1 MSTNVRQQ
9 IVISGVGGQGVLF
22 VTRLLAEAAITRDLP
37 VLTSETHGMAQR
49 GGSVVSHLKV
59 GAFASPLIRSGY
71 ADGLLGLKA
80 ESLALHGHYIRAG
93 GWQVVNSGTSA
104 AGAVHVDADAAAA
117 RIDNPRAVNLVVL
130 GFALAR
136 VGGGDSAAGGLF
148 CNRDDISRVLEAR
161 LAERP
166 ALLEASRR
174 ALDAGYTAGSSG

>member
-1 MSTNVRQQ
+1 MSPSVGQQ

-22 VTRLLAEAAITRDLP
+22 VTRLLAEAAIGRGLS

-59 GAFASPLIRSGY
+59 GAFSSPLIRSGC

-80 ESLALHGHYIRAG
+80 ESLALHGHFIHTD
-93 GWQVVNSGTSA
+93 GWRVVNSAGTPD
-104 AGAVHVDADAAAA
+104 GVDPVDADAVAA
-117 RIDNPRAVNLVVL
+117 RIGNPRAVNLVVL

-136 VGGGDSAAGGLF
+136 LGDGASAGSALF
-148 CNRDDISRVLEAR
+148 CNRDDIARVLENR

-166 ALLEASRR
+166 ELLVASRR
-174 ALDAGYTAGSSG
+174 ALDAGIAVGAG

>member
-1 MSTNVRQQ
+1 MITEIRQQ

-22 VTRLLAEAAITRDLP
+22 VTRLLAEAAIARGLP

-59 GAFASPLIRSGY
+59 GDFASPLIRSGC

-80 ESLALHGHYIRAG
+80 ESLELHGHFIRDG
-93 GWQVVNSGTSA
+93 GWRAINSA
-104 AGAVHVDADAAAA
+104 AAQAGVAHVDADALAA
-117 RIDNPRAVNLVVL
+117 RIANPRAVNLVVL

-136 VGGGDSAAGGLF
+136 QADLF
-148 CNRDDISRVLEAR
+148 CTREDIGQVLEAR

-166 ALLEASRR
+166 EVRDASWQ
-174 ALDAGYTAGSSG
+174 ALDAGYEAGAG

>member
-22 VTRLLAEAAITRDLP
+22 VTRLLAEAAIARGLP

-59 GAFASPLIRSGY
+59 GDFASPLIRSGCG
-71 ADGLLGLKA
+71 DGLLGLKA
-80 ESLALHGHYIRAG
+80 ESLELHGHFIRAN
-93 GWQVVNSGTSA
+93 GWRVVNSAAAVTGTA
-104 AGAVHVDADAAAA
+104 YVDADTAAQ

-136 VGGGDSAAGGLF
+136 LGDRGTSAGGLF
-148 CNRDDISRVLEAR
+148 CNRDDIARVLEAR
-161 LAERP
+161 LAERSE
-166 ALLEASRR
+166 LLAASRR
-174 ALDAGYTAGSSG
+174 ALDAGCAAGSG